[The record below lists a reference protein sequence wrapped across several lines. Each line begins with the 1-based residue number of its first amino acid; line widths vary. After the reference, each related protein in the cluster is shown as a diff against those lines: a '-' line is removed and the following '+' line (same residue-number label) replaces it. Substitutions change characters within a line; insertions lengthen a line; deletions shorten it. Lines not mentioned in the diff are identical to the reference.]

1 MVSRSAL
8 PNGIRV
14 ISEAMPGVPSV
25 TVGIWVENGSRF
37 ETEQQNGISHFLEHL
52 FFKGTERRTAT
63 AIAEAIDAVGGVLNA
78 FTSKEYTCYYAKVLA
93 ENLPLAIDLLA
104 DIFRHSRFD
113 PVEIDRERAVVLQE
127 ISQIEDTP
135 DDYVHDLFNL
145 RYWPGHPLGF
155 PICGRANNV
164 QQFAQKDLLEF
175 FGARYQPDRIIIAAA
190 GNLTHPVLIDWVE
203 REFGDLVGATG
214 TNGGAPPVSTCGVFQ
229 IEKTLEQV
237 HICLGTSGVPQ
248 DAPERYAAY
257 LLSTA
262 LGGGMSSR
270 LFQEVRERRGRAY
283 SVYSFL
289 SSYRDAG
296 YLGIYAGTSAEWV
309 EEVVRVICAELRN
322 LSANGLRTEE
332 LARVKNQLK
341 GNMLLGLE
349 SSDSRM
355 SRVAKNEIYFGHDI
369 SPAEVATRIEAVSN
383 DAIVALAQRLL
394 RPEQMAL
401 ALLGDLKGRTIDA
414 GILGDVLGTA

>member
-1 MVSRSAL
+1 MVSRSVL
-8 PNGIRV
+8 PNRLRV
-14 ISEAMPGVPSV
+14 ISEAMAGVPSV

-52 FFKGTERRTAT
+52 FFKGTNRRSA
-63 AIAEAIDAVGGVLNA
+63 AMIAEEIDAVGGVLNA
-78 FTSKEYTCYYAKVLA
+78 FTSKEYTCYYVKVLA
-93 ENLPLAIDLLA
+93 EHLSLAIDLLA
-104 DIFRHSRFD
+104 DIFRHSRFE
-113 PVEIDRERAVVLQE
+113 PAEIDRERAVVLQE

-155 PICGRANNV
+155 PICGRVETV
-164 QQFAQKDLLEF
+164 QEFGQKDLLDF
-175 FGARYQPDRIIIAAA
+175 LAQRYQPDRIIIAAA
-190 GNLTHPVLIDWVE
+190 GNLTHKVLLEWVE
-203 REFGDLVGATG
+203 REFGDLAGATG
-214 TNGGAPPVSTCGVFQ
+214 NEAGLPPVAARGLFAV
-229 IEKTLEQV
+229 EKPLEQV
-237 HICLGTSGVPQ
+237 HICLGTPGIPQ
-248 DAPERYAAY
+248 TAPERYVGY

-270 LFQEVRERRGRAY
+270 LFQEIRERRGRAY
-283 SVYSFL
+283 SIYAFL

-309 EEVVRVICAELRN
+309 EEVVSVIRDELRKI
-322 LSANGLRTEE
+322 AETGLHPEE

-355 SRVAKNEIYFGHDI
+355 NRVAKNEIYFGHDI
-369 SPAEVATRIEAVSN
+369 TPNEVATHIDAVTN
-383 DAIVALAQRLL
+383 DQILALGQRLL

-401 ALLGDLKGRTIDA
+401 ALLGDLKGHRISDT
-414 GILGDVLGTA
+414 ILGQGARAF

>member
-1 MVSRSAL
+1 MVSRSVL
-8 PNGIRV
+8 PNGLRV
-14 ISEAMPGVPSV
+14 LSEAMPAVPSA
-25 TVGIWVENGSRF
+25 TIGIWVENGSRY

-52 FFKGTERRTAT
+52 FFKGTDRRTAA
-63 AIAEAIDAVGGVLNA
+63 AIAEEIDAVGGVLNA
-78 FTSKEYTCYYAKVLA
+78 FTGKEYTCYYAKVLA
-93 ENLPLAIDLLA
+93 EHLPLAVDLLA
-104 DIFRHSRFD
+104 DIFRNSRFD

-135 DDYVHDLFNL
+135 DDFVHDLFNL

-155 PICGRANNV
+155 PICGRVETV
-164 QQFAQKDLLEF
+164 QK
-175 FGARYQPDRIIIAAA
+175 FGQAEMLAFLAERYQPDRIIIAAA
-190 GNLTHPVLIDWVE
+190 GNLTHETLVDWVE
-203 REFGDLVGATG
+203 HEFGTLAGTTG
-214 TNGGAPPVSTCGVFQ
+214 SDIGPAPVPARGVFVH
-229 IEKTLEQV
+229 EKSLEQV
-237 HICLGTSGVPQ
+237 HICLGMPGIPQ
-248 DAPERYAAY
+248 TAPERYAGY

-270 LFQEVRERRGRAY
+270 LFQEIREKRGRAY

-309 EEVVRVICAELRN
+309 EEVVDIIRREVRAVVAE
-322 LSANGLRTEE
+322 GLRPAE

-355 SRVAKNEIYFGHDI
+355 NRIAKNEIYFGYDI
-369 SPAEVATRIEAVSN
+369 APAEVASRI
-383 DAIVALAQRLL
+383 DAIANDEIIALGEHLL
-394 RPEQMAL
+394 QPERMAMAL
-401 ALLGDLKGRTIDA
+401 VGNVEGRVDTRLFGHEA
-414 GILGDVLGTA
+414 TSA